1 MRENG
6 DGSLQ
11 TGSALAIGDQ
21 KAQKHA
27 DSRGALFRRCPSAP
41 LTGIQD
47 KLPQL
52 VSIKPAWIFS
62 QALQQIA
69 QVEAVVIE
77 RGIAGAALLAHPAT
91 ERDQKD
97 RIYGDLLF
105 TSSRDDIG
113 EPGISEE
120 QARTLPDISP
130 VCAAISWTSASIQMP
145 HELFDHP
152 FVQSGDR
159 SALPT
164 SPMNQVLGRSNVP
177 PSRYLCIASLAQLL
191 SKPFKQAPIWAAA
204 KFLDA
209 ERRLEKLF
217 QHDVLLFRTS

>member
-1 MRENG
+1 
-6 DGSLQ
+6 
-11 TGSALAIGDQ
+11 
-21 KAQKHA
+21 
-27 DSRGALFRRCPSAP
+27 

-69 QVEAVVIE
+69 QVEAVVIK

-91 ERDQKD
+91 ERNQKD
-97 RIYGDLLF
+97 RIQNDLLYA
-105 TSSRDDIG
+105 SGRDDIG
-113 EPGISEE
+113 KPGISEK
-120 QARTLPDISP
+120 QKRTLPEVSP
-130 VCAAISWTSASIQMP
+130 VCAAISWASASIQMP
-145 HELFDHP
+145 HELPDHP

-159 SALPT
+159 SAFPT

-191 SKPFKQAPIWAAA
+191 SEPFKHAAIWAAA
-204 KFLDA
+204 
-209 ERRLEKLF
+209 
-217 QHDVLLFRTS
+217 

>member
-11 TGSALAIGDQ
+11 AGSALAVGDQ

-27 DSRGALFRRCPSAP
+27 DGGGALLRRCPSAP
-41 LTGIQD
+41 SAGVQN
-47 KLPQL
+47 KLSQL

-69 QVEAVVIE
+69 QVNAVVIK

-97 RIYGDLLF
+97 RIHDDLF
-105 TSSRDDIG
+105 YASGRHNIG

-120 QARTLPDISP
+120 QVRTLPEVST
-130 VCAAISWTSASIQMP
+130 VCAAISWAPASIQVP
-145 HELFDHP
+145 HELLDRA

-159 SALPT
+159 STFPANP
-164 SPMNQVLGRSNVP
+164 V
-177 PSRYLCIASLAQLL
+177 
-191 SKPFKQAPIWAAA
+191 
-204 KFLDA
+204 D
-209 ERRLEKLF
+209 
-217 QHDVLLFRTS
+217 